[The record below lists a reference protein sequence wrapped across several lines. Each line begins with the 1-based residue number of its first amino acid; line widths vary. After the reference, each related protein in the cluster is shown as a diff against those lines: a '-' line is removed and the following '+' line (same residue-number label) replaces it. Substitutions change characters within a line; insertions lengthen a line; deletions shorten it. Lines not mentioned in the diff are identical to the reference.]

1 MIKERLF
8 DIALEQ
14 FNEVM
19 FHCSWFDEKKHHYV
33 TIEDKSSN
41 IIEFVGIGTT
51 FNNSKKAL
59 IEAFDRFSKNYN
71 SQNFTVGY
79 YHKGRLKSFCL

>member
-19 FHCSWFDEKKHHYV
+19 HHCPWFDEKVHHYV
-33 TIEDKSSN
+33 TIEDMSSN
-41 IIEFVGIGTT
+41 IQEFIGIGTT
-51 FNNSKKAL
+51 FNNTKPAL
-59 IEAFDRFSKNYN
+59 IEAFDRLSKNYN
-71 SQNFTVGY
+71 SQKFTVGY